1 MPRVPFALVLQ
12 VSDTY
17 LPTVHHLINGNY
29 SGLDLRPRMD
39 GAYISLLLLFQQI
52 DIALK
57 NQCFR

>member
-29 SGLDLRPRMD
+29 PGLDLRPRMD
-39 GAYISLLLLFQQI
+39 GAYISLL
-52 DIALK
+52 
-57 NQCFR
+57 RPS